1 MYIQIIKLLIIL
13 KYTEKNYYENKI
25 KNNNI
30 KNTWCTLNKVI
41 GNNKKS
47 GTIIDN
53 KLTDLQNANMF
64 NTYFLNIGVKLN
76 KNIQYSN
83 KNIYENI
90 TSNKSSI
97 TIKPVSSIEIE
108 NIVYNCDSKYSR
120 ITTDSNDFNFFLI
133 RNIILSISNIYVIS

>member
-1 MYIQIIKLLIIL
+1 MYKKSLNNHSLINVYTNNKNFLKKIL
-13 KYTEKNYYENKI
+13 KCTEKKYYENKT

-30 KNTWCTLNKVI
+30 KNIWRTLNKVI

-64 NTYFLNIGVKLN
+64 NSYFSNIGVELN
-76 KNIQYSN
+76 KNIKYSN

-97 TIKPVSSIEIE
+97 FIKPISSIEI
-108 NIVYNCDSKYSR
+108 
-120 ITTDSNDFNFFLI
+120 
-133 RNIILSISNIYVIS
+133 